1 MDLKKVLSE
10 PAEQLRVCT
19 TARSKPL
26 DGVGVVLTLTPIF
39 SHMRQKIKM
48 LYGDFSGE
56 VKEELIRSIVSF
68 QNLTV

>member
-1 MDLKKVLSE
+1 ME
-10 PAEQLRVCT
+10 RC
-19 TARSKPL
+19 KPL